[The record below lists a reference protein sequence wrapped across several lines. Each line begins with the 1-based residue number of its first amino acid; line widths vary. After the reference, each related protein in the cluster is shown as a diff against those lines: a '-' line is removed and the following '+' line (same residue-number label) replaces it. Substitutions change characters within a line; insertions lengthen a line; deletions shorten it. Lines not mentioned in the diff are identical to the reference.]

1 MFYKQIMTAAILLVL
16 LPPVFAKSLQSALIG
31 CGEIE
36 SDEQRLVCFDR
47 LVDSQ
52 TVTSNA
58 EHQSP
63 APITD
68 EIGLATPK
76 EESDPDVEY
85 SVVITKCE
93 SSSSSKRL
101 FFYLDNGQVW
111 RQKNAKWL
119 SKKECQSNGVIR
131 EDFFGF
137 TLFIETMDKSIR
149 VSRAR

>member
-1 MFYKQIMTAAILLVL
+1 MFYKQIITAAILLVV
-16 LPPVFAKSLQSALIG
+16 LPPVFAKSLKSSLIG

-36 SDEQRLVCFDR
+36 ANEQRLVCFDK
-47 LVDSQ
+47 LLDSQ
-52 TVTSNA
+52 TVKSNA

-68 EIGLATPK
+68 EIGLAIPK
-76 EESDPDVEY
+76 EESDQDVEY

-119 SKKECQSNGVIR
+119 SKRDCQSNG
-131 EDFFGF
+131 GG
-137 TLFIETMDKSIR
+137 
-149 VSRAR
+149 

>member
-1 MFYKQIMTAAILLVL
+1 MFYKQIMTAAILLVV
-16 LPPVFAKSLQSALIG
+16 LPPVFAKSLKLSLIG

-36 SDEQRLVCFDR
+36 ANEQRLVCFDK
-47 LVDSQ
+47 LLDSQ
-52 TVTSNA
+52 TVKSNA

-76 EESDPDVEY
+76 EESDPDLEY

-111 RQKNAKWL
+111 RQKNAKGL
-119 SKKECQSNGVIR
+119 SKRDCQSNGVIR
-131 EDFFGF
+131 QDFFGF
-137 TLFIETMDKSIR
+137 TLFIEAMNKSIR
-149 VSRAR
+149 VSRTR

>member
-1 MFYKQIMTAAILLVL
+1 MFYKQIITTAILLVVL
-16 LPPVFAKSLQSALIG
+16 TPVFAKSLQSSLAA

-36 SDEQRLVCFDR
+36 SNEERLVCFDS
-47 LVDSQ
+47 LLDVKTAKS
-52 TVTSNA
+52 
-58 EHQSP
+58 EPGHQSP
-63 APITD
+63 APITN

-76 EESDPDVEY
+76 EESDPYVDY

-119 SKKECQSNGVIR
+119 SKRDCQSKGVIR
-131 EDFFGF
+131 QDFFGF
-137 TLFIETMDKSIR
+137 TLFIEAMDKSIR